1 MLTSLVIAA
10 TPATK
15 SSDSNPL
22 DPIRNFFHG
31 NVFLTIVKLVA
42 LFVFALWLSSVF
54 WTFKDA
60 RRRLA
65 DPFLIVVAV
74 ATSVVF
80 PFLGILIYILLRPP
94 EYLDDVRERELE
106 IRAMERRLGRG
117 RCPTCRH
124 DVQPEFLVCPTC
136 ATRLKEPCRRCRQP
150 LELAW
155 RVCPHC
161 ETPTPKGE
169 ADSLKRQQEA
179 SAKAVTK
186 QARQRKAGAEVR
198 PAPAA
203 AAEPGSDS
211 ERLRLRTRP

>member
-1 MLTSLVIAA
+1 VLNPLVIAA
-10 TPATK
+10 TATSK
-15 SSDSNPL
+15 TGDSNPL
-22 DPIRNFFHG
+22 DSIRKFFRG
-31 NVFLTIVKLVA
+31 DLFLTIVKLVA

-60 RRRLA
+60 RRRLS
-65 DPFLIVVAV
+65 DPFLIIVAV
-74 ATSVVF
+74 ATSIVF
-80 PFLGILIYILLRPP
+80 PFFGILIYILLRPP

-124 DVQPEFLVCPTC
+124 EIQPEFLVCPTC

-169 ADSLKRQQEA
+169 ADFARRQQAEQ
-179 SAKAVTK
+179 AKIA
-186 QARQRKAGAEVR
+186 ARQAKQSKQLKDST
-198 PAPAA
+198 PAPDPAV
-203 AAEPGSDS
+203 EPGTEA
-211 ERLRLRTRP
+211 ERVRIRARR